1 MAIRAI
7 EWEITVKN
15 SSSDPSDTSESIF
28 ISVYI
33 SFDN

>member
-7 EWEITVKN
+7 EWEITVQN
-15 SSSDPSDTSESIF
+15 SSSDPNDTSESIF

-33 SFDN
+33 